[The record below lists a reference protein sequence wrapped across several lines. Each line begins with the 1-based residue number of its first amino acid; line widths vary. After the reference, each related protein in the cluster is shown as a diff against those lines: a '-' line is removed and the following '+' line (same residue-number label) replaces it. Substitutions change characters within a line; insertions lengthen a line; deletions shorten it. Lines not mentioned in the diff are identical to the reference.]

1 MRYILQFNQ
10 LLPTLNQTKRM
21 NIWALKSLK
30 KKWQKW
36 IKAELFNRDY
46 HFPEPLQKAKIT
58 IKRYSTK
65 SPDYDNMVGGGKEF
79 IDLFTTPKLE
89 ANGHV
94 RNKYGL
100 GIVVDDSPDHLKVV
114 YEWTQARV
122 VEQKTIVE
130 IEPI

>member
-1 MRYILQFNQ
+1 MRYVLQFNQ

-36 IKAELFNRDY
+36 IKAELLNRDY
-46 HFPEPLQKAKIT
+46 HFPEPLPKAKIT

-79 IDLFTTPKLE
+79 IDIFTTPKLE

-100 GIVVDDSPDHLKVV
+100 GIVVDDSPEYLKVV

-122 VEQKTIVE
+122 VDQKTIVE
-130 IEPI
+130 IEPL

>member
-1 MRYILQFNQ
+1 MKYVLQFNH

-30 KKWQKW
+30 RKWQKH
-36 IKAELFNRDY
+36 IKAELIYRKYTF
-46 HFPEPLQKAKIT
+46 HEPMQKAKIT

-100 GIVVDDSPDHLKVV
+100 GIVVDDSPAHLKVV
-114 YEWTQARV
+114 YEWTQASLLD
-122 VEQKTIVE
+122 QKTVVE